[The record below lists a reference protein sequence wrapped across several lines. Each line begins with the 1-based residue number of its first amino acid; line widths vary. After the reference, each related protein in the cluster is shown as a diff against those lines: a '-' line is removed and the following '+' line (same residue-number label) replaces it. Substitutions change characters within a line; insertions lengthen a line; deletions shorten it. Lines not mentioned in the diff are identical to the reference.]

1 MIGAR
6 IARAVIQTPV
16 PGTTTDFMSKDR
28 NHGDGGAIEVDE
40 PSAGTILEPRANT
53 SFVNL

>member
-16 PGTTTDFMSKDR
+16 PGTTTDFVSKDR
-28 NHGDGGAIEVDE
+28 NHGDGGAIEVDK
-40 PSAGTILEPRANT
+40 PSAGTILEPRATT
-53 SFVNL
+53 SFINL